1 LHRKRLISLTVAALI
16 ASMTAATAIAVA
28 AGSLTGAGSTLVA
41 PLMAQWTS
49 DFQHRTGVSVT
60 YGPVG
65 SGTGIADITS
75 RSVDFGASDAPLTQS
90 QASAC
95 NGCVQIPWGLTAT
108 AVAINVNGL
117 RSIHLT
123 GQVVA
128 KIYLGQITN
137 WNSPQ
142 IKKLNKHTNLPSLP
156 ITVVY
161 RSDGSGDTYAFT
173 NFLSKE
179 SSTWASRVGFAT
191 TVSFPTVPNGT
202 GGKGNSGV
210 TAIVSSTN
218 GAIGYIAASYLIGR
232 NLGVAALQNAAGNYE
247 FPNFANIEAAGQT
260 VTRVPN
266 NNELHIVDPPS
277 SASKAYPLSTFTYA
291 IVPKAS
297 SSASLLT
304 QFIKYALTTG
314 QSFGPALDFAPLP
327 KVVVKAAQKTA
338 NSLHS

>member
-1 LHRKRLISLTVAALI
+1 LQRKRLISLTVAALI

-60 YGPVG
+60 YGAVG
-65 SGTGIADITS
+65 SGTGIADISS
-75 RSVDFGASDAPLTQS
+75 RSVQFGASDAPLTPA
-90 QASAC
+90 QAGTC

-108 AVAINVNGL
+108 AIAIHVNGL

-123 GQVVA
+123 GPVIA
-128 KIYLGQITN
+128 KIYLGQIKS

-142 IKKLNKHTNLPSLP
+142 IKKLNKHTNLPALA
-156 ITVVY
+156 ITPVF

-179 SSTWASRVGFAT
+179 SSTWASRVSFAT
-191 TVSFPTVPNGT
+191 SVNFGT
-202 GGKGNSGV
+202 GVGGKGNSGV
-210 TAIVSSTN
+210 TALVTSTN
-218 GAIGYIAASYLIGR
+218 GAIGYIAASYLIGHS
-232 NLGVAALQNAAGNYE
+232 LGVAALQNAAGNYE

-291 IVPKAS
+291 IVPKVS

-327 KVVVKAAQKTA
+327 KVVVKAAENAAK
-338 NSLHS
+338 SLHS

>member
-1 LHRKRLISLTVAALI
+1 MQSGAPACGPALSSHDFQSPFTWAQQVAPAPRGCYGRFHNGRIHIPHQRSFTLQRKRLISLTVAALI

-41 PLMAQWTS
+41 PLMAHWQT
-49 DFQHRTGVSVT
+49 DFQSRTGVSVT
-60 YGPVG
+60 YGAVG

-161 RSDGSGDTYAFT
+161 RSDGRLVCLFS
-173 NFLSKE
+173 FL
-179 SSTWASRVGFAT
+179 
-191 TVSFPTVPNGT
+191 
-202 GGKGNSGV
+202 
-210 TAIVSSTN
+210 I
-218 GAIGYIAASYLIGR
+218 
-232 NLGVAALQNAAGNYE
+232 
-247 FPNFANIEAAGQT
+247 
-260 VTRVPN
+260 
-266 NNELHIVDPPS
+266 
-277 SASKAYPLSTFTYA
+277 
-291 IVPKAS
+291 
-297 SSASLLT
+297 
-304 QFIKYALTTG
+304 
-314 QSFGPALDFAPLP
+314 
-327 KVVVKAAQKTA
+327 
-338 NSLHS
+338 